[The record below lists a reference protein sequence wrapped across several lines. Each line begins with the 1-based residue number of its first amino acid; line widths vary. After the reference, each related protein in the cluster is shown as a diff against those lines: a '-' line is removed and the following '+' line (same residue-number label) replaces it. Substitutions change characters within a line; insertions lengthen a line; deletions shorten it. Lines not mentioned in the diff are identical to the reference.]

1 MVETW
6 VGMARCDRGMA
17 RRGGSRRGRGKL
29 AHQVLAPP
37 ARLTRSLKV
46 ADRSYSAEI
55 KDERCMPS
63 AWKRTSAGWLSETR
77 AEGSVW
83 LCGASITAAPW
94 PGTVARKVLGSS
106 RGRMQARLPVEHIY
120 CRLA

>member
-1 MVETW
+1 MRWHCATGWLGVRAGSTCAPSF
-6 VGMARCDRGMA
+6 GAARTLDEVFE
-17 RRGGSRRGRGKL
+17 GSRPLVQRRDQRREVH
-29 AHQVLAPP
+29 AI
-37 ARLTRSLKV
+37 RLEANQCGV
-46 ADRSYSAEI
+46 
-55 KDERCMPS
+55 
-63 AWKRTSAGWLSETR
+63 GWLSETR

>member
-1 MVETW
+1 M
-6 VGMARCDRGMA
+6 
-17 RRGGSRRGRGKL
+17 
-29 AHQVLAPP
+29 
-37 ARLTRSLKV
+37 KV

-63 AWKRTSAGWLSETR
+63 AWKRNNVGWLSETR

-94 PGTVARKVLGSS
+94 SARFWKVVEGSGEFERAHAS
-106 RGRMQARLPVEHIY
+106 APAR
-120 CRLA
+120 